1 MYASS
6 WFVTLFASTL
16 SLNVVYRIMDA
27 FLVDVSAARPG
38 VYVRTQDVSTC
49 VHTYVYIVTG
59 NTCLRTILLPLDTDD
74 DRVVPFSPAGLAS
87 CVQGGIGTAALQLR

>member
-27 FLVDVSAARPG
+27 FLVDVSAAG
-38 VYVRTQDVSTC
+38 QWTC
-49 VHTYVYIVTG
+49 CVGGGPKPVAAG
-59 NTCLRTILLPLDTDD
+59 NTCFWGHIPLPLDSDGA
-74 DRVVPFSPAGLAS
+74 VLFSPAGLAG
-87 CVQGGIGTAALQLR
+87 CVQGGLGTAALQLQ

>member
-38 VYVRTQDVSTC
+38 VYVRIPDGSTY
-49 VHTYVYIVTG
+49 VHTYIRIHSDWQHMFAD
-59 NTCLRTILLPLDTDD
+59 NP
-74 DRVVPFSPAGLAS
+74 PSP
-87 CVQGGIGTAALQLR
+87 